1 MRLTQRNCCRANA
14 EVQQPGYDRSRLSR
28 GVLHLGLGAFHRA
41 HQALYTEA
49 AIHAGD
55 SRWGIVGVS
64 LREPRTPRT
73 LAAQDFL
80 YSVTECEGAAAT
92 TRVVGAVVQ
101 AWYAPHALEEV
112 LGALADP
119 GIAVVTCTVT
129 EKGYCLHPSSA
140 DLDTQHPDIRHD
152 LAHRDAPRSTL
163 GVLAAGLRRRPAGA
177 PLSIVCCDNMP
188 TNGDTLRK
196 LLGQYAALKDPV
208 LARRVRDDVTF
219 PNTMVDRIVPAAT
232 PASRRD
238 AQRRLGLRDE
248 AAIVCEA
255 FTQWVI
261 EDRFAGPR
269 PAWEAGGALLT
280 GDVRP
285 FQAMKLQLLNG
296 THSAIAY
303 AGQLCG
309 LQTVAEAMDD
319 PLVGAFARG
328 VMADLRATVQAPPGY
343 DVAAY
348 SEALLQR
355 FRNAALDHRTAQI
368 AADGTQKVPLRWL
381 PALRES
387 LAAGVARPCLERALA
402 LWLHYLRCDTNQ
414 HGEPLAASDPGAPPL
429 AAALRGAH
437 DDTDAIHQA
446 LAHGAVFGEA
456 PWPKQFQLRLAAH
469 LTVLR
474 ERGAAALMSF
484 TATT

>member
-1 MRLTQRNCCRANA
+1 MRLTQRNRCRANA
-14 EVQQPGYDRSRLSR
+14 EVRQPGYDRSRLSR

-64 LREPRTPRT
+64 LREPRMPRT

-80 YSVTECEGAAAT
+80 YSVTEREGATAT
-92 TRVVGAVVQ
+92 TRIVGAVVQ
-101 AWYAPHALEEV
+101 AWYAPHALGEV

-129 EKGYCLHPSSA
+129 EKGYCQHPSSA
-140 DLDTQHPDIRHD
+140 DLDTDHADIRHD
-152 LAHRDAPRSTL
+152 LAHPDTPRSTL
-163 GVLAAGLRRRPAGA
+163 GVLAAGLRRRPARA

-188 TNGDTLRK
+188 ANGETLRK
-196 LLGQYAALKDPV
+196 LLTQYAALTDPT
-208 LARRVRDDVTF
+208 LARRVRDDVAF

-232 PASRRD
+232 PASRGD

-255 FTQWVI
+255 FTKWVI

-269 PAWEAGGALLT
+269 PAWEAGGALMT

-319 PLVGAFARG
+319 PQVGAFARG
-328 VMADLRATVQAPPGY
+328 VMADLCATVQAPPGY
-343 DVAAY
+343 DVAGY
-348 SEALLQR
+348 TEALLQR
-355 FRNAALDHRTAQI
+355 FRNAALDHRTVQI
-368 AADGTQKVPLRWL
+368 AADGTQKVPVRWL
-381 PALRES
+381 PALRAS
-387 LAAGVARPCLERALA
+387 AGTERPWLERALA
-402 LWLHYLRCDTNQ
+402 AWLHCLRSGRSDGGQ
-414 HGEPLAASDPGAPPL
+414 ALAFDDPGAPAL
-429 AAALRGAH
+429 AACLRGAH
-437 DDTDAIHQA
+437 SDADAVRQA
-446 LAHGAVFGEA
+446 LAHAPVFGSE
-456 PWPKQFQLRLAAH
+456 PWPAPLADRLARH
-469 LTVLR
+469 LAVLR
-474 ERGAAALMSF
+474 AGGAAALLSS
-484 TATT
+484 

>member
-1 MRLTQRNCCRANA
+1 MRLKQRNRCRANV
-14 EVQQPGYDRSRLSR
+14 EVRQPGYDRSRLSR

-64 LREPRTPRT
+64 LREPRMPRT

-80 YSVTECEGAAAT
+80 YSVTEREGATAT
-92 TRVVGAVVQ
+92 TRIVGAVIQ
-101 AWYAPHALEEV
+101 AWYAPHALGEV

-129 EKGYCLHPSSA
+129 EKGYCQHPSSA
-140 DLDTQHPDIRHD
+140 DLDTDHADIRHD
-152 LAHRDAPRSTL
+152 LAHPDTPRSTL
-163 GVLAAGLRRRPAGA
+163 GVLAAGLRRRPARA

-188 TNGDTLRK
+188 ANGETLRK
-196 LLGQYAALKDPV
+196 LLAQYAALTDPR
-208 LARRVRDDVTF
+208 LARRVRDDVAF

-261 EDRFAGPR
+261 EDRFAGSR
-269 PAWEAGGALLT
+269 PAWEAGGALMT

-319 PLVGAFARG
+319 PQVGAFARG
-328 VMADLRATVQAPPGY
+328 VMADLCATVQAPPGY
-343 DVAAY
+343 DVAGY
-348 SEALLQR
+348 TEALLQR
-355 FRNAALDHRTAQI
+355 FRNAALDHRTVQI
-368 AADGTQKVPLRWL
+368 AADGTQKVPVRWL
-381 PALRES
+381 PALRAS
-387 LAAGVARPCLERALA
+387 AGTERPWLERALA
-402 LWLHYLRCDTNQ
+402 AWLHCLRSGRSDGGQ
-414 HGEPLAASDPGAPPL
+414 ALAFDDPGAPAL
-429 AAALRGAH
+429 AACLRGAH
-437 DDTDAIHQA
+437 SDADAVRQA
-446 LAHGAVFGEA
+446 LAHAPVFGSE
-456 PWPKQFQLRLAAH
+456 PWPAPLADRLARH
-469 LTVLR
+469 LAVLR
-474 ERGAAALMSF
+474 VGGTAALLSS
-484 TATT
+484 